1 MSTLKGAFDRLMS
14 QIFLVIHSHYMT
26 NVNLRINTSTHF
38 SASKVLFNTIVI
50 VNGPT
55 PPGTGVIAPAISLT
69 AS

>member
-1 MSTLKGAFDRLMS
+1 MS
-14 QIFLVIHSHYMT
+14 QALYESIPR
-26 NVNLRINTSTHF
+26 RIF

-55 PPGTGVIAPAISLT
+55 PPGTGVIAQAISLT